1 MLLQEWRAVLS
12 TACLVLA
19 YGKFAWPWSGVK
31 VTVFPPDAEWV
42 ADEPSAVRGTCNCA
56 PPGGGSNGTDR
67 NKKSEHSPLLLSH
80 THVCIVHVHP
90 TSYCWTLC
98 DAQR

>member
-1 MLLQEWRAVLS
+1 MDPMPLSTRSYPVRRLLGATGSPSHGAKMLLQEWRAVLS

-42 ADEPSAVRGTCNCA
+42 ADEPSA
-56 PPGGGSNGTDR
+56 
-67 NKKSEHSPLLLSH
+67 
-80 THVCIVHVHP
+80 
-90 TSYCWTLC
+90 
-98 DAQR
+98 